1 MNSSNN
7 NSKMNNTNEEILDNY
22 KSKKT
27 KFKLDR
33 NSLNSLNNSPKKER
47 NLKRNRTCG
56 KIKKKENNNNKFSQN
71 KTSKNLHYNNTNFL
85 IKKEQSQQNS
95 YLNFKNDKTFLTK
108 YQNQKQNNNLF
119 SIKSPMKLKKGI
131 LKKRIKNNIF
141 NNSNN
146 NSFLSDISD
155 NKLIRKSFDKNS
167 NYKID
172 ALAKNKRR
180 TSFFSIKA
188 KKSLSIIKSNLKNLI
203 YPKKKSFDLN
213 EIKNKKKLSNF
224 QKSLVNNKGI
234 KFNIKRADISANTQ
248 KNVISNVFRFENNLK
263 SLKEK
268 LKKSLILF
276 PEESDNSQKNE
287 VKLKNKTIINK
298 INKKNYNNNIKKLQ
312 KALDL
317 NNDNNNLKTIKNEK
331 LSKSN
336 IIKFDSHSKIQNLD
350 LTKGQNNILQKESN
364 NNKNIE
370 DSNKFKDN
378 KSSDRI
384 NNLESKKTIKSIIG
398 STKNSSLEEH
408 TTYSNK
414 GKKMLYY
421 EKYRILT
428 HKPNLY
434 DSLDDEEFDDEEEL
448 NKIYLDPN
456 SNFNIIFDFIL
467 FIFNLFSL
475 FYIPLYLAINHNFC
489 KNNHI
494 TFNFAINF
502 TVELL
507 NILDIFFGFI
517 RAYYNWEEQLVKKK
531 ELLVLNT
538 LLDGFYLIYYLQFLF
553 IQLLKFMNLYA
564 KKIKFIQNM
573 LIL

>member
-1 MNSSNN
+1 M
-7 NSKMNNTNEEILDNY
+7 
-22 KSKKT
+22 
-27 KFKLDR
+27 
-33 NSLNSLNNSPKKER
+33 
-47 NLKRNRTCG
+47 
-56 KIKKKENNNNKFSQN
+56 
-71 KTSKNLHYNNTNFL
+71 
-85 IKKEQSQQNS
+85 
-95 YLNFKNDKTFLTK
+95 
-108 YQNQKQNNNLF
+108 
-119 SIKSPMKLKKGI
+119 
-131 LKKRIKNNIF
+131 
-141 NNSNN
+141 
-146 NSFLSDISD
+146 
-155 NKLIRKSFDKNS
+155 
-167 NYKID
+167 
-172 ALAKNKRR
+172 
-180 TSFFSIKA
+180 
-188 KKSLSIIKSNLKNLI
+188 KNLI
-203 YPKKKSFDLN
+203 NPKKKSFDLN
-213 EIKNKKKLSNF
+213 KIKNKKKLSNL

-234 KFNIKRADISANTQ
+234 KFNIRRADTSANTQ
-248 KNVISNVFRFENNLK
+248 KNGISNVFKFENNLK

-268 LKKSLILF
+268 LKKSLILL
-276 PEESDNSQKNE
+276 PEELGHSQKDGE
-287 VKLKNKTIINK
+287 KLKNKTIINK

-331 LSKSN
+331 LSNTN

-350 LTKGQNNILQKESN
+350 LTKGQNNILHKESN

-370 DSNKFKDN
+370 DSNKFQDN

-384 NNLESKKTIKSIIG
+384 NNLESKKAIKSIID

-408 TTYSNK
+408 TTYSKN

-448 NKIYLDPN
+448 NTIYLDPN

-531 ELLVLNT
+531 KN
-538 LLDGFYLIYYLQFLF
+538 Y
-553 IQLLKFMNLYA
+553 
-564 KKIKFIQNM
+564 
-573 LIL
+573 